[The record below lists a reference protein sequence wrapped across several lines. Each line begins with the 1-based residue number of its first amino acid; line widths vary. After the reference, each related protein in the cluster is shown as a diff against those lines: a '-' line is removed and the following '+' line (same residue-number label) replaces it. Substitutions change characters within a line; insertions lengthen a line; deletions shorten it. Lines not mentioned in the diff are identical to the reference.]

1 MSRSLKRVGS
11 FFSHSLGILLNFLRK
26 DYRCH
31 HCDRAGG
38 NHSEEHR
45 PSCCQGF
52 LDTMTV
58 SQPPCCWLHVPPRRV
73 SAASALHCHCS

>member
-1 MSRSLKRVGS
+1 MSRSLQKEWFR
-11 FFSHSLGILLNFLRK
+11 FFPHSLGIFLNFLGK
-26 DYRCH
+26 DYRCRCH

-52 LDTMTV
+52 LDLLNDTDMVIVHMSLMT
-58 SQPPCCWLHVPPRRV
+58 QQGID
-73 SAASALHCHCS
+73 

>member
-11 FFSHSLGILLNFLRK
+11 FFSHSLGTLLNFLGK
-26 DYRCH
+26 DYRCRCH

-52 LDTMTV
+52 LDFLNDIEVVIAFST
-58 SQPPCCWLHVPPRRV
+58 
-73 SAASALHCHCS
+73 